1 MTSTMEAKERFSFN
15 LLHPENKVFT
25 VTILYIV
32 YKTIERNRG
41 ISINQLKWLLNTE
54 YMLNNTVVEG
64 AVTSLTAKTLFN
76 SVSRWQSPQKQETVH
91 LRVKECVEFSKWLE
105 NSEKNH
111 PELLI
116 FTAPDFIPANNR
128 GPSEKTNAGLKP

>member
-1 MTSTMEAKERFSFN
+1 MTNTLEAKERFSFN
-15 LLHPENKVFT
+15 LLHPENKAFT
-25 VTILYIV
+25 ITILYIV

-41 ISINQLKWLLNTE
+41 ISINQLKWLLSTE

-76 SVSRWQSPQKQETVH
+76 SVSRWQSPRQHETVH
-91 LRVKECVEFSKWLE
+91 LRIKECTEFSKWLE

-116 FTAPDFIPANNR
+116 FTAPDFVPANAR
-128 GPSEKTNAGLKP
+128 GPAEKTNTSPKQ